1 MARGVLLLVAVLATL
16 IGPPGATG
24 SPGLA
29 VGANENEL
37 FWNTADT
44 VSVARYLGLKTM
56 AVTLDWEPRMSDL
69 EPVQI
74 DALNRAVT
82 AAGPLRLVLGIHNNW
97 QRAPV
102 DEVNRQQYCTFAAN
116 VLRRYPQINDIIIWN
131 EPNVGFFWSPQF
143 DAGGASASPKA
154 YFELAAHC
162 YDVLHGV
169 RPSVNIVGPVNSH
182 AGNDN
187 PNAHSNITHSPPRFI
202 RELGAAYRASGRTRP
217 IFDTLGHHPYP
228 RRSDEHPSV
237 RHEDPTLISIGD
249 TGRLIDV
256 MREAFGGTAQR
267 IPDNGLPIW
276 YLETGYQTTI
286 PPAKAAAYDTQ
297 PENWPGPVPDVAPGA
312 EVDQAKQLTDSL
324 RLMYCQPHVEA
335 IFNFLLKDER
345 EMARWQSGVFWADGS
360 AKGSLEAYRSVISEV
375 NDGRVNCGTVPGAG
389 APPVTTVVPG
399 RAPSSAASGGSSEP
413 RAQRSVTTMTYRG
426 STRATF
432 GGLQLRA
439 RLTRGATKSDAGLS
453 ARQLTFVVDDET
465 YLTTT
470 NAEGVASIVPSPP
483 IRPGAHRI
491 EVGFRGDEISL
502 GSTARTDV
510 QVVNSRGS
518 VTSTRRLRLA
528 SRLQATIVARSN
540 GGDARGTLTLRR
552 AKAHRCRSRRS
563 ACSTAAAP
571 PGSVGRDGQSRY
583 DVHLRRLPSGKVR
596 IQIWRDGSRSVRRPR
611 CPPARCES
619 CANEPAA
626 PRPRRGADRPP
637 RSRARRARYRSARA
651 VRPEFVG
658 ELAAAGS
665 SSRSPA
671 SATLRRRR
679 SAPS

>member
-1 MARGVLLLVAVLATL
+1 MARGVLLLVAILATL
-16 IGPPGATG
+16 IGAPGAAG

-56 AVTLDWEPRMSDL
+56 AVTLDWEPRMDDL

-102 DEVNRQQYCTFAAN
+102 DELNRQRYCAFAAN
-116 VLRRYPQINDIIIWN
+116 ALRRYPQINDIIIWN

-143 DAGGASASPKA
+143 DAGGASASPRA

-249 TGRLIDV
+249 TGRLIEV

-399 RAPSSAASGGSSEP
+399 RAPSSAAGSGGSSEP
-413 RAQRSVTTMTYRG
+413 RAQRSVTTMTYSG

-470 NAEGVASIVPSPP
+470 NAEGIASVVPSPP

-491 EVGFRGDEISL
+491 EVRFRGDEISL
-502 GSTARTDV
+502 GSTARTDL

-528 SRLQATIVARSN
+528 PRLQATIVARSS

-552 AKAHRCRSRRS
+552 AKAHRVPL
-563 ACSTAAAP
+563 TALGVLDRGRAAWL
-571 PGSVGRDGQSRY
+571 SGRDGQSRY

-596 IQIWRDGSRSVRRPR
+596 IQVWRGGIAMHPAVTVPAASVRI
-611 CPPARCES
+611 
-619 CANEPAA
+619 
-626 PRPRRGADRPP
+626 
-637 RSRARRARYRSARA
+637 
-651 VRPEFVG
+651 
-658 ELAAAGS
+658 
-665 SSRSPA
+665 
-671 SATLRRRR
+671 LR
-679 SAPS
+679 